1 MCILIIYSVIVTI
14 SWIFT
19 IWLVVRAHRERD
31 NAARDIE
38 RELQA
43 SRETVG
49 RVREELSSC
58 RRILAE
64 SNEGLDGVI
73 SSLREIAKEVE
84 VLESIVN
91 DSNPS

>member
-1 MCILIIYSVIVTI
+1 MCILIIYSIIVTI

>member
-19 IWLVVRAHRERD
+19 IWLVIRAHRERD

>member
-1 MCILIIYSVIVTI
+1 MHILIIYSVIVTI

-19 IWLVVRAHRERD
+19 IWLVIRAHRERD

>member
-1 MCILIIYSVIVTI
+1 MRILIIYSIIVTI

-31 NAARDIE
+31 NAARDLE

-43 SRETVG
+43 SRETV
-49 RVREELSSC
+49 RRAREELRSC
-58 RRILAE
+58 RRILSE

-91 DSNPS
+91 DNNPS

>member
-1 MCILIIYSVIVTI
+1 MCILITYSIIVTI

-19 IWLVVRAHRERD
+19 IWLVIRAHRERD

-49 RVREELSSC
+49 RVREGLSSC

-64 SNEGLDGVI
+64 SNKGLDGVI

-84 VLESIVN
+84 VLESIVK